1 MSESLPVHREDGE
14 LVGFLTEGDGR
25 WTAAT
30 VFGYPLSEHETR
42 EDGEDALVGKGLSYL
57 AERWA
62 VQRDDVWMRAELVEA
77 SPSHVTVQLV
87 DMSHPDRYGER
98 VELAAPVTTGLRL
111 ER

>member
-1 MSESLPVHREDGE
+1 MTEPAPVHREDGE
-14 LVGFLTEGDGR
+14 LVGFVTESDGR
-25 WTAAT
+25 WVAAT
-30 VFGYPLSEHETR
+30 VFGYPLTDHESR
-42 EDGEDALVGKGLSYL
+42 EDAEDALISKGLSYL

-77 SPSHVTVQLV
+77 SPSCVTAQLV

-98 VELAAPVTTGLRL
+98 VELTAPVTEGLRL